1 MSETTNKKSMW
12 QQVSGIVL
20 NRKQVL
26 TLVHL
31 FYTLLGIMIFLPF
44 VGFIGQLMLKLSGNE
59 VLSDM
64 QIAGFIFSP
73 LGFVS
78 FLIIFA
84 LSVTIIIF
92 EQASMQAVAV
102 AKLKEEHISAVSS
115 ISFALGHLQKIFL
128 FSNRL
133 ILRLLIIMLPFLVL
147 VGLVAFFFISDHDIN
162 YYLTQKP
169 PEFMMVVGI
178 NAVIL
183 LIMSIFVVKKLLSWS
198 LTLPLMLFNG
208 VSPADSFAKSEEMTR
223 ERKKEIFTYFAKWAV
238 VSISVGIVVLGTI
251 NFIGDALAANYFDAI
266 KTLIFIIGLFAA
278 VLSMANFFITIFTSG
293 TFASLTVLLANRY
306 GASLQSEALNTKE
319 LASTWKGNKTKLVFA
334 FAGLAVISLIMGS
347 MFLDSSKELR
357 DVEIFAHRG
366 AAGKAPEN
374 TLASFKQAIADKT
387 DWIELDVQES
397 KDGTV
402 VVIHDSDVMKLAGV
416 SPKIWES
423 TVGELQKIDIGSWFD
438 PKFAGEKI
446 PTFKEVLQEV
456 KGKVKVLIELKYY
469 GHDDALEQ
477 KVVDIVEEMGMSKDV
492 AVMSLKPEQVTKIKA
507 LRPEWKSG
515 ILLSKVVGDISKMD
529 VDFLAVNLGMMHP
542 SFIKRTHAVGKKL
555 YVWTADDPLTIFRML
570 TYGADGIITN
580 EPEIARKVIEARKNL
595 KPIERLIL
603 HTAVILGK
611 ELPTKTYR
619 DESP

>member
-1 MSETTNKKSMW
+1 MW
-12 QQVSGIVL
+12 QKVFGIVG

-26 TLVHL
+26 TMIHL
-31 FYTLLGIMIFLPF
+31 FYTLLGIMIFVPF
-44 VGFIGQLMLKLSGNE
+44 LGFLGQLMLKLSGNE

-84 LSVTIIIF
+84 LLVTIIIF
-92 EQASMQAVAV
+92 EQVSMQAVAV
-102 AKLKEEHISAVSS
+102 AKLKEEHITALSS
-115 ISFALGHLQKIFL
+115 IAFALKHIHKIF
-128 FSNRL
+128 FFANRL
-133 ILRLLIIMLPFLVL
+133 ILKLLIIMIPFLAL
-147 VGLVAFFFISDHDIN
+147 AGLVAFFFITDHDIN
-162 YYLTQKP
+162 YYLSQKP
-169 PEFMMVVGI
+169 PEFITVVGI
-178 NAVIL
+178 NAVIIL
-183 LIMSIFVVKKLLSWS
+183 FMSVVLVRKLLTWS
-198 LTLPLMLFNG
+198 LALPLMLFND
-208 VSPADSFAKSEEMTR
+208 VSPADSFRKSEEKTKKH
-223 ERKKEIFTYFAKWAV
+223 KKEIFIYFAKWAT
-238 VSISVGIVVLGTI
+238 VSILVSMIVLGMI
-251 NFIGDALAANYFDAI
+251 NVIGDTLASNYFDKI
-266 KTLIFIIGLFAA
+266 KVLIFIIGLFAA
-278 VLSMANFFITIFTSG
+278 LLSLVNFFITIFTSG
-293 TFASLTVLLANRY
+293 TFAALTVLLANKY
-306 GASLQSEALNTKE
+306 GASLQSEGLNVKE
-319 LASTWKGNKTKLVFA
+319 LASTWQVNKTKIALVFG
-334 FAGLAVISLIMGS
+334 GLLVASFILGS
-347 MFLDSSKELR
+347 MFLDSSSKLQ
-357 DVEIFAHRG
+357 DVEVFAHRG

-374 TLASFKQAIADKT
+374 TMAAFKQAIADKT

-397 KDGTV
+397 KDGVV

-423 TVGELQKIDIGSWFD
+423 TVAELQQIDIGSWFD
-438 PKFAGEKI
+438 PAFAGEKI

-492 AVMSLKPEQVTKIKA
+492 AVMSLKPEQVKKIKA
-507 LRPEWKSG
+507 LRPEWESG

-542 SFIKRTHAVGKKL
+542 SFIKKTHAVGKKL
-555 YVWTADDPLTIFRML
+555 YVWTADDPITIFKML

-580 EPEIARKVIEARKNL
+580 EPEMARKVIEERKNL
-595 KPIERLIL
+595 NPVERLIL
-603 HTAVILGK
+603 HVAVILGK

>member
-1 MSETTNKKSMW
+1 MSEAVNTGSMW
-12 QQVSGIVL
+12 RKVFGIVGS
-20 NRKQVL
+20 RKQVL
-26 TLVHL
+26 TLIHL
-31 FYTLLGIMIFLPF
+31 FYTLLGVLIFIPLL
-44 VGFIGQLMLKLSGNE
+44 GFLGQLMLKLSGNE

-64 QIAGFIFSP
+64 QIAGFILSP

-84 LSVTIIIF
+84 LSITIITF

-102 AKLKEEHISAVSS
+102 AKLKEEYITAVSS
-115 ISFALGHLQKIFL
+115 ISFALSHVQKIF
-128 FSNRL
+128 FFANRL
-133 ILRLLIIMLPFLVL
+133 ILRLLIMMLPFLAL
-147 VGLVAFFFISDHDIN
+147 AGLVAFLMITEHDIN
-162 YYLTQKP
+162 YYLSQKP
-169 PEFMMVVGI
+169 PEFMKVVAI
-178 NAVIL
+178 NGVIIL
-183 LIMSIFVVKKLLSWS
+183 LMALFVLRKLLSWS
-198 LTLPLMLFNG
+198 LALPLILFND
-208 VSPADSFAKSEEMTR
+208 VSPADSFARSEEMTKKKR
-223 ERKKEIFTYFAKWAV
+223 KEIFVYFAKWAV
-238 VSISVGIVVLGTI
+238 VSFLAGVIVLGTI

-266 KTLIFIIGLFAA
+266 KILIFIIGLFA
-278 VLSMANFFITIFTSG
+278 VLLSLANFFITIFTSG
-293 TFASLTVLLANRY
+293 TFAALTVLLANRY
-306 GASLQSEALNTKE
+306 GAALKSEVLNTKE
-319 LASTWKGNKTKLVFA
+319 LVSTWQVNKTKIIIS
-334 FAGLAVISLIMGS
+334 FAGLAVISFIMGS
-347 MFLDSSKELR
+347 LYLNASKELR

-374 TLASFKQAIADKT
+374 TLASFNQAIADKT
-387 DWIELDVQES
+387 DWIELDVQEA

-402 VVIHDSDVMKLAGV
+402 VVIHDSDVMKLAGA

-423 TVGELQKIDIGSWFD
+423 TTEELQKLDIGSWFD

-492 AVMSLKPEQVTKIKA
+492 AVMSLKPEQVKKIKA
-507 LRPEWKSG
+507 LRPEWESG

-529 VDFLAVNLGMMHP
+529 VDFLAVNLGMMNP

-555 YVWTADDPLTIFRML
+555 YVWTADDPITIFKML

-580 EPEIARKVIEARKNL
+580 EPEMAKKVIDARNEL
-595 KPIERLIL
+595 NPVERLIL
-603 HTAVILGK
+603 HAAVILGK
-611 ELPTKTYR
+611 ELPKKAYR

>member
-1 MSETTNKKSMW
+1 MW
-12 QQVSGIVL
+12 QNVFDIVSQ
-20 NRKQVL
+20 RKQAL
-26 TLVHL
+26 TLIHL
-31 FYTLLGIMIFLPF
+31 FYTLLGFMIFVPF
-44 VGFIGQLMLKLSGNE
+44 LGLLGQLMLKLSGNE

-102 AKLKEEHISAVSS
+102 AKLKEEYITAVSS
-115 ISFALGHLQKIFL
+115 ISFALRHIQKIFL
-128 FSNRL
+128 FANRL
-133 ILRLLIIMLPFLVL
+133 ILRLLIIMLPFLAL
-147 VGLVAFFFISDHDIN
+147 AGLVAFLMITEHDIN
-162 YYLTQKP
+162 YYLSQKP
-169 PEFMMVVGI
+169 PEFMKVVAI
-178 NAVIL
+178 NGVIIL
-183 LIMSIFVVKKLLSWS
+183 LMAVFVLRKLLSWS
-198 LTLPLMLFNG
+198 LALPLILFND
-208 VSPADSFAKSEEMTR
+208 VSPADSFARSEEMTR
-223 ERKKEIFTYFAKWAV
+223 ERKKEIFIYFAKWAV
-238 VSISVGIVVLGTI
+238 VSFLVGIIVLGTI
-251 NFIGDALAANYFDAI
+251 NFIGDTLAANYFDAI
-266 KTLIFIIGLFAA
+266 KILIFIIGLFA
-278 VLSMANFFITIFTSG
+278 VLLSLANFFITIFTSS
-293 TFASLTVLLANRY
+293 TFATLTVLLANEY
-306 GASLQSEALNTKE
+306 GASLKSEALNTQE
-319 LASTWKGNKTKLVFA
+319 LASTWKVNKTKLVFA
-334 FAGLAVISLIMGS
+334 FTGLAAVSLIMGS
-347 MFLDSSKELR
+347 LYLNASQELR

-374 TLASFKQAIADKT
+374 TMAAFKQAIADKT

-397 KDGTV
+397 KDGE
-402 VVIHDSDVMKLAGV
+402 VIVMHDSDVMKLAGA

-423 TVGELQKIDIGSWFD
+423 TTKELQKLDIGTWFD

-477 KVVDIVEEMGMSKDV
+477 KVVDIVEEIGMSKDV

>member
-1 MSETTNKKSMW
+1 MELDNNKSMW
-12 QQVSGIVL
+12 RNVFDIVSQ
-20 NRKQVL
+20 RKQSL
-26 TLVHL
+26 TLIHL
-31 FYTLLGIMIFLPF
+31 FYTILGFMIFVPL

-115 ISFALGHLQKIFL
+115 ISFALGHVQKIFL

-133 ILRLLIIMLPFLVL
+133 ILRLLIIMLPFLAIA
-147 VGLVAFFFISDHDIN
+147 GLVAFFLITEHDIN
-162 YYLTQKP
+162 YYLSQKP
-169 PEFMMVVGI
+169 PEFMTVVGI
-178 NAVIL
+178 NAVIIL
-183 LIMSIFVVKKLLSWS
+183 AMFVFVVKKLLSWS
-198 LTLPLMLFNG
+198 LALPLMLFNG
-208 VSPADSFAKSEEMTR
+208 VSPANSFAKSEEMTH
-223 ERKKEIFTYFAKWAV
+223 ENKKEILAYYAKWAV
-238 VSISVGIVVLGTI
+238 VSMLVGIVVLGII
-251 NFIGDALAANYFDAI
+251 NFIGDSLAANYFNAI
-266 KTLIFIIGLFAA
+266 KVLIFVIGLFAFL
-278 VLSMANFFITIFTSG
+278 LSLANFFITIFTSG
-293 TFASLTVLLANRY
+293 TFATLTVLLANRY
-306 GASLQSEALNTKE
+306 GASLKSDALNTKE
-319 LASTWKGNKTKLVFA
+319 LASTWKVNKTKLIFVFV
-334 FAGLAVISLIMGS
+334 GLAVVSLVMGS
-347 MFLDSSKELR
+347 LYLNASQELR
-357 DVEIFAHRG
+357 EVEIFAHRG

-374 TLASFKQAIADKT
+374 TMASFEQAIADKT
-387 DWIELDVQES
+387 DWIELDVQEA

-402 VVIHDSDVMKLAGV
+402 VVIHDSDVMKLAGA

-423 TVGELQKIDIGSWFD
+423 TTEELQKLDIGAWFD

-446 PTFKEVLQEV
+446 PTFKEVLELA

-477 KVVDIVEEMGMSKDV
+477 KVVDIVEEVGMSKDV
-492 AVMSLKPEQVTKIKA
+492 AVMSLKPEQVKKIKA

-529 VDFLAVNLGMMHP
+529 VDFLAVNLGMMNP
-542 SFIKRTHAVGKKL
+542 SFIKKTHAVGKKL
-555 YVWTADDPLTIFRML
+555 YVWTADDPITIFKML

-611 ELPTKTYR
+611 KLPTKTYR